1 MKDTVIAIPT
11 YNEAET
17 LAKQIQK
24 LRRNVPQVDLLII
37 DDNSPDGTGQIADEI
52 AAKDGGVRVLHRA
65 EKAGLG
71 QAYLAAFSW
80 ALQEGYTWVV
90 QMDADGSHRVRDLHK
105 LLARR
110 FWPSKPDLVIGS
122 RWIRGGRLEGWS
134 RLREAL
140 SRAGNA
146 YIAAWL
152 NLGIGDATAGFRVYR
167 LDFLSRLGLEDL
179 DSRGYCFQIDMTRR
193 AVQARGN
200 IVEVPITFQE
210 RAAGSSKMSG
220 AIILEAL
227 TKVTCWGINDRL
239 SALGRADSKA

>member
-1 MKDTVIAIPT
+1 MTDTVIAIPT

-17 LAKQIQK
+17 LQHQVAK
-24 LRRNVPQVDLLII
+24 LRREIPQADLVIV
-37 DDNSPDGTGQIADEI
+37 DDNSPDGTGQLAEQL
-52 AAKDGGVRVLHRA
+52 ASKDRGVKVVHRA

-71 QAYLAAFSW
+71 PAYLEAFSW
-80 ALQEGYTWVV
+80 AAAAGYTWVV
-90 QMDADGSHRVRDLHK
+90 QMDADGSHRVRDLKK

-110 FWPSKPDLVIGS
+110 LWPSQPDLVIGS
-122 RWIRGGRLEGWS
+122 RWIRGGRLQGWS

-146 YIAAWL
+146 YIGAWL
-152 NLGIGDATAGFRVYR
+152 RLGIGDATAGFRVYR
-167 LDFLSRLGLEDL
+167 LDFLSRLALEDL

-193 AVQARGN
+193 VVRAGGK

-210 RAAGSSKMSG
+210 RAAGDSKMSA

-227 TKVTCWGINDRL
+227 AKVTRWGLNDL
-239 SALGRADSKA
+239 FKPQSDEH

>member
-1 MKDTVIAIPT
+1 MTDTVIAIPT

-17 LAKQIQK
+17 LPHQVAK
-24 LRRNVPQVDLLII
+24 LRREIPQADLVIV
-37 DDNSPDGTGQIADEI
+37 DDNSPDGTGQLAEQL
-52 AAKDGGVRVLHRA
+52 ASKDRGVKVVHRA

-71 QAYLAAFSW
+71 PAYLEAFSW
-80 ALQEGYTWVV
+80 AAAAGYTWVV
-90 QMDADGSHRVRDLHK
+90 QMDADGSHRVRDLKK

-110 FWPSKPDLVIGS
+110 LWPSQPDLVIGS
-122 RWIRGGRLEGWS
+122 RWIRGGRLQGWS

-146 YIAAWL
+146 YIGAWL
-152 NLGIGDATAGFRVYR
+152 RLGIGDATSGFRVYR
-167 LDFLSRLGLEDL
+167 LDFLSRLALEDL

-193 AVQARGN
+193 AVRAGGK

-210 RAAGSSKMSG
+210 RAAGDSKMSA

-227 TKVTCWGINDRL
+227 AKVTRWGLNDLFKPQSYRH
-239 SALGRADSKA
+239 S

>member
-1 MKDTVIAIPT
+1 MTDTVIAIPT

-17 LAKQIQK
+17 LPHQVAK
-24 LRRNVPQVDLLII
+24 LRREIPQADLVIV
-37 DDNSPDGTGQIADEI
+37 DDNSPDGTGQLAEQL
-52 AAKDGGVRVLHRA
+52 ASKDRGVKVVHRA

-71 QAYLAAFSW
+71 PAYLEAFSW
-80 ALQEGYTWVV
+80 AAAAGYTWVV
-90 QMDADGSHRVRDLHK
+90 QMDADGSHRVRDLKK

-110 FWPSKPDLVIGS
+110 LWPSQPDLVIGS
-122 RWIRGGRLEGWS
+122 RWIRGGRLQGWS

-146 YIAAWL
+146 YIGAWL
-152 NLGIGDATAGFRVYR
+152 RLGIGDATAGFRVYR
-167 LDFLSRLGLEDL
+167 IDFLSSLALEDL

-193 AVQARGN
+193 AVRAGGK

-210 RAAGSSKMSG
+210 RAAGDSKMSA

-227 TKVTCWGINDRL
+227 AKVTRWGLNDLFKPQSYRH
-239 SALGRADSKA
+239 S

>member
-1 MKDTVIAIPT
+1 MTDTVIAIPT

-17 LAKQIQK
+17 LPHQVAK
-24 LRRNVPQVDLLII
+24 LRREIPQADLVIV
-37 DDNSPDGTGQIADEI
+37 DDNSPDGTGQLAEQL
-52 AAKDGGVRVLHRA
+52 ASKDRGVKVVHRA

-71 QAYLAAFSW
+71 PAYLEAFSW
-80 ALQEGYTWVV
+80 AAAAGYTWVV
-90 QMDADGSHRVRDLHK
+90 QMDADGSHRVRDLKK

-110 FWPSKPDLVIGS
+110 LWPSQPDLVIGS
-122 RWIRGGRLEGWS
+122 RWIRGGRLQGWS

-146 YIAAWL
+146 YIGAWL
-152 NLGIGDATAGFRVYR
+152 RLGIGDATAGFRVYR
-167 LDFLSRLGLEDL
+167 SDFLSRLALEDL

-193 AVQARGN
+193 AVRAGGK

-210 RAAGSSKMSG
+210 RAAGDSKMSA

-227 TKVTCWGINDRL
+227 AKVTRWGLNDL
-239 SALGRADSKA
+239 FKPQSDEH

>member
-1 MKDTVIAIPT
+1 MTDTVIAIPT

-17 LAKQIQK
+17 LPLQVAK
-24 LRRNVPQVDLLII
+24 LRRENPRADLVIV
-37 DDNSPDGTGQIADEI
+37 DDNSPDGTGQLAEQL
-52 AAKDGGVRVLHRA
+52 ASKDRGVKVVHRA

-71 QAYLAAFSW
+71 PAYLEAFSW
-80 ALQEGYTWVV
+80 AAAAGYTWVV
-90 QMDADGSHRVRDLHK
+90 QMDADGSHRVRDLKK

-110 FWPSKPDLVIGS
+110 LWPSQPDLVIGS
-122 RWIRGGRLEGWS
+122 RWIRGGRLQGWS

-146 YIAAWL
+146 YIGAWL
-152 NLGIGDATAGFRVYR
+152 RLGIGDATAGFRVYR
-167 LDFLSRLGLEDL
+167 LDFLSRLALEDL

-193 AVQARGN
+193 AVRAGGK

-210 RAAGSSKMSG
+210 RAAGDSKMSG

-227 TKVTCWGINDRL
+227 AKVTRWGLNDLFKPQSYRH
-239 SALGRADSKA
+239 